1 MTVEE
6 RQGGVGNVE
15 SGIPPA
21 GIFTAP
27 QMQSGGPGVCPAN
40 SQSDWYLKKMHL
52 SDHAFA
58 LSDHA
63 SGS

>member
-1 MTVEE
+1 M
-6 RQGGVGNVE
+6 GNVE

-40 SQSDWYLKKMHL
+40 SQSDWYLKKMRL